1 MNINMEQEYKE
12 IICALKHSEIPLD
25 IQKILINLEWM
36 KNILKGD
43 EDAEQN

>member
-1 MNINMEQEYKE
+1 MEQEYKE
-12 IICALKHSEIPLD
+12 IICALKNSEIPLD

-43 EDAEQN
+43 EDA

>member
-25 IQKILINLEWM
+25 IQKILIRLVDKEY
-36 KNILKGD
+36 IKGD
-43 EDAEQN
+43 KDA